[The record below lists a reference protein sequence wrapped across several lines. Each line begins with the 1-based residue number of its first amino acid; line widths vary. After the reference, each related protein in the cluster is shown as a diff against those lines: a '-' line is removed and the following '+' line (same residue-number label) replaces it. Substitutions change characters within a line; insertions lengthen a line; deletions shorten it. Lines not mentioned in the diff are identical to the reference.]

1 MAQSDIPSAGTP
13 WQEQGVTRYL
23 MWGSLIRQNPNRNFK
38 HGAHDRFRLQS
49 MGRSRNL
56 KLTSPFQISPETRH
70 AGLHHLL

>member
-56 KLTSPFQISPETRH
+56 
-70 AGLHHLL
+70 